1 MQIVI
6 PLNIYVRLKHN
17 SDNMTQEDILEAA
30 RTALTLYG
38 AYLNAT
44 AQEIG
49 IDKALAI
56 HTKVFETLGS
66 HQGQVMREQS
76 GTQEHDAQTAWRLVS
91 TTPVSLGLGFEVK
104 EESPQRVMVRCGRCS
119 IFEAAQSLGMDVKN
133 IEAFCRAGPARFMD
147 SAAKQLNP
155 DLNFH
160 VGKFRSSADDFCEE
174 ELILVR

>member
-1 MQIVI
+1 
-6 PLNIYVRLKHN
+6 
-17 SDNMTQEDILEAA
+17 MTREDILEAA

-49 IDKALAI
+49 IDRALAI
-56 HTKVFETLGS
+56 HTKVLETMGS
-66 HQGQVMREQS
+66 HQGQMMKEQS
-76 GTQEHDAQTAWRLVS
+76 GTMEHDAQTAWKLVR
-91 TTPVSLGLGFEVK
+91 TTPVNLGLDFEVK
-104 EESPQRVMVRCGRCS
+104 EESPQRVMLRCGRCS
-119 IFEAAQSLGMDVKN
+119 IFEAAQSLGMDVKH

-147 SAAKQLNP
+147 VAAKQLNP
-155 DLNFH
+155 NLEFH